1 MSQQREKKSPP
12 CKSFSPKTHG
22 SPPIFIY
29 RNWPRFPP
37 VFPPTLNLS
46 KEEEEYRKSISHRE
60 EITISTFMAL
70 PRQSIEIY
78 IFLSFKKNNKT
89 KRKQLLW
96 FKFPAI
102 SELAIE
108 EFLYGGNKRSSREEE
123 EEMRKNMFFCFFL
136 LFGPAEKKKKK
147 KKTENK
153 RWETSSFINHSRT
166 IFVGGRRRRRA
177 LARVPFL
184 LVRTQT

>member
-1 MSQQREKKSPP
+1 MRSVSIFSRLFASRWVSKEKRSRPRAKVFPRKHTAPP
-12 CKSFSPKTHG
+12 RPSLSIGIDPV
-22 SPPIFIY
+22 
-29 RNWPRFPP
+29 FPP
-37 VFPPTLNLS
+37 LFPPTLNLF

-60 EITISTFMAL
+60 EITISTLMAL

-78 IFLSFKKNNKT
+78 IFLSFQKYKT

-102 SELAIE
+102 SELAIG
-108 EFLYGGNKRSSREEE
+108 EFLFGGKQKEQPRRRRRRNGK
-123 EEMRKNMFFCFFL
+123 KICFFFLFSL
-136 LFGPAEKKKKK
+136 LFGPAEKKK

-166 IFVGGRRRRRA
+166 IF
-177 LARVPFL
+177 FL
-184 LVRTQT
+184 